1 MVGKVTTLPVP
12 YGQVTL
18 PPRTLWSGNVTPP
31 PYPMVR
37 QRTGTI
43 WSGNVTGTAI
53 AQAYRY
59 RYCLS
64 KLFTFSS

>member
-12 YGQVTL
+12 YVQVTSPL
-18 PPRTLWSGNVTPP
+18 PPL
-31 PYPMVR
+31 YPMVR
-37 QRTGTI
+37 QRTGTDNL

-53 AQAYRY
+53 AQAYQY

-64 KLFTFSS
+64 SSGGQ